1 MRCAH
6 RSRALRRRAL
16 GQTSELGRVLDMV
29 TDRVSTTGLC
39 VVLAHLY
46 PAYLAHFCALIFLDL
61 FSHW

>member
-1 MRCAH
+1 
-6 RSRALRRRAL
+6 
-16 GQTSELGRVLDMV
+16 MV

-46 PAYLAHFCALIFLDL
+46 PAHLAHFCALIFLDL